1 MKCRDTCWSTE
12 GEGTYLGIT
21 DTSALKRGDQM
32 GLETPVVHALNDV
45 YSSLVSGFVQNK
57 FLNYPHK
64 LHILLVV

>member
-1 MKCRDTCWSTE
+1 MGIISGAMKCWDTCWNTE

-45 YSSLVSGFVQNK
+45 YSSLVF
-57 FLNYPHK
+57 
-64 LHILLVV
+64 